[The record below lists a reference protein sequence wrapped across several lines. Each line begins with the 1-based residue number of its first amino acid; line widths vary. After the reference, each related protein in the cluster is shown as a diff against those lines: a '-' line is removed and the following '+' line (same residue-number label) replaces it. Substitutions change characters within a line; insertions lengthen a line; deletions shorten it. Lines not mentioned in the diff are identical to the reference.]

1 MKNIKIDSS
10 HKAGRRTQI
19 MADNF
24 SDLAGVVNNKLID
37 KSVPP
42 VSKESLNEL
51 LGCLELALKKSEDIR
66 LTPKLQKIMKKIEK
80 VSDQL
85 HEYILDKN

>member
-1 MKNIKIDSS
+1 MKKVTINSS

-51 LGCLELALKKSEDIR
+51 LACLELALKKSNDIR
-66 LTPKLQKIMKKIEK
+66 LSPKLQKIMKKVLK
-80 VSDQL
+80 VSDEL